1 MVDLT
6 HAHHWTVPVDEAPA
20 LEKGPLEKGP
30 LVHCGCGLVRGS
42 SVERWTFLN
51 TKYAEFSPA
60 APPGGPAAAQ
70 PAVLDCFAAKMNAL
84 QVAVETADLLQDIRY
99 IVQDKN

>member
-6 HAHHWTVPVDEAPA
+6 HGHHWTVPVDEAPA
-20 LEKGPLEKGP
+20 LEEGPP
-30 LVHCGCGLVRGS
+30 PRCGCGLVRGS

-84 QVAVETADLLQDIRY
+84 QVAVETANLLQDIRY
-99 IVQDKN
+99 MVQDKN